1 MFSPLWHRAPHF
13 FFRGFLCLVQSLDF
27 LSRPE
32 ELYGSL
38 GCAEEGTRP
47 LRDAAVA
54 LLEDWL
60 AQGLL
65 GPAFLLR
72 TFFAAS
78 ASLEKLAAPPATG
91 AADRAAA
98 AAAAGAAASASSTYL
113 AQVEEADGL
122 LALLAAS
129 LQGAI
134 RASIFEPNQQERE
147 QGQQR
152 PLDQQRQIAAQVLGA
167 EGAAPYDS
175 AVTQQQLQQLL
186 QQFSHLSRLLRWLIT
201 TGPFAA
207 AVAAAAANKD
217 QEAAAA
223 FAIVVARCCAVLK
236 LLLQIHSVMS
246 LADFR
251 EALSGLVEELLISQ
265 PLMKVLVSHHAA
277 LHQQKVV
284 LQQQHQQHQLEQ
296 VLVRLQETEALVETA
311 LRAPLF
317 EAVTNCLQ
325 VGALSVVKAMI
336 NRSSEQQEWLE
347 RGQGQQEQQ
356 GQLKLSYRELQRPFL
371 LLLSQVSTG
380 NRWCFCFCCCFKC
393 KIWVPSVHLH
403 LLLLAWHEKLHKQQQ
418 QQH

>member
-1 MFSPLWHRAPHF
+1 
-13 FFRGFLCLVQSLDF
+13 
-27 LSRPE
+27 
-32 ELYGSL
+32 
-38 GCAEEGTRP
+38 
-47 LRDAAVA
+47 
-54 LLEDWL
+54 
-60 AQGLL
+60 
-65 GPAFLLR
+65 
-72 TFFAAS
+72 
-78 ASLEKLAAPPATG
+78 
-91 AADRAAA
+91 
-98 AAAAGAAASASSTYL
+98 
-113 AQVEEADGL
+113 
-122 LALLAAS
+122 
-129 LQGAI
+129 
-134 RASIFEPNQQERE
+134 
-147 QGQQR
+147 
-152 PLDQQRQIAAQVLGA
+152 
-167 EGAAPYDS
+167 
-175 AVTQQQLQQLL
+175 
-186 QQFSHLSRLLRWLIT
+186 
-201 TGPFAA
+201 
-207 AVAAAAANKD
+207 
-217 QEAAAA
+217 
-223 FAIVVARCCAVLK
+223 
-236 LLLQIHSVMS
+236 MS